1 MALLFL
7 SSVEREDVCAG
18 GEVAL
23 TGGDAMVIII
33 SLGVDALPEGDVW
46 FIMPFLNPRMIPQG
60 MFQYKN
66 LLKIQCNIPEVRR

>member
-18 GEVAL
+18 GEAAL
-23 TGGDAMVIII
+23 AGGDDAMVIII

-46 FIMPFLNPRMIPQG
+46 FIVPLLNPRMIP
-60 MFQYKN
+60 
-66 LLKIQCNIPEVRR
+66 